1 MGGDWE
7 VHRQEIT
14 SLYLDKQFSLRS
26 VKQWMDHN
34 QRQYKTRFA
43 HWGVKKRP
51 TKAVPVQHRSPI
63 MKRKRQEGALPPQ
76 SFVQGSTSGSVED
89 HSKRRKSTPELYDP
103 AAPSSRVL
111 VPEQS
116 PRDDSSTSSNDEPM
130 ESSTFETQS
139 SVTSVSEALQN
150 VGAGMTCSSSSAAS
164 QRIEEVGD
172 SDYVP
177 LRVDVANSE
186 GQGSFSLS
194 GDELCRDLNSLSDH
208 LNSPSSSLR
217 TVESNLRSW
226 NLMSPVLMRTPES
239 SSNSPI
245 SITPAK
251 SSPAPKPMRTPS
263 SSSGSLNDT
272 SAPSSGFVR
281 PSGPVRRK
289 HSQAQANIPKQGSK
303 PSTANGPERSRLWLS
318 RCFLA
323 CIIAAG
329 NQYDLLSQALD
340 AAQQEFEKLAR
351 SNDSQLLTAQIVLI
365 SILHSHGQLDMA
377 GRLID
382 QAFRILERHYKDQ
395 PAFLSVAHFFRL
407 GARQELAKSS
417 METSTL
423 IKAHE
428 SICSTFGP
436 TSAHALAALYSLGF
450 FQIIRKDY
458 QLAEANLRNLFALAA
473 ATLDPCHLITTASLT
488 ALARVLTY
496 LNRPHEAITLLNDAT
511 ERDTIALGYSHPLR
525 LDHRR
530 RLANTYRDLG
540 EKLQL
545 VESIYREVFEAR
557 REMLGND
564 HPYTRGILQT
574 LMDFLRERDRESE
587 AQELEEQ
594 FPLGRGGQGFHV
606 SVIRSY

>member
-1 MGGDWE
+1 
-7 VHRQEIT
+7 
-14 SLYLDKQFSLRS
+14 
-26 VKQWMDHN
+26 
-34 QRQYKTRFA
+34 
-43 HWGVKKRP
+43 
-51 TKAVPVQHRSPI
+51 
-63 MKRKRQEGALPPQ
+63 MKRKRPEEALPSSP
-76 SFVQGSTSGSVED
+76 FVQGSTSGSIED
-89 HSKRRKSTPELYDP
+89 LHKGRKSTPELCDP
-103 AAPSSRVL
+103 AAPSSKVL
-111 VPEQS
+111 IPEQ
-116 PRDDSSTSSNDEPM
+116 PPPDDSPTSSNDEPM

-139 SVTSVSEALQN
+139 SVTSVSEALQS
-150 VGAGMTCSSSSAAS
+150 VGAGMTCSSSSGAS
-164 QRIEEVGD
+164 QRIEEVGS

-208 LNSPSSSLR
+208 LHSPSSSLR

-226 NLMSPVLMRTPES
+226 TLMSMSPVLIRTPES
-239 SSNSPI
+239 SSNSPLSI
-245 SITPAK
+245 SPPK
-251 SSPAPKPMRTPS
+251 SSPAQKPMRTPS
-263 SSSGSLNDT
+263 SSSGSLNET
-272 SAPSSGFVR
+272 SAPSSGFIR

-289 HSQAQANIPKQGSK
+289 HSQPQANTPKQSLK
-303 PSTANGPERSRLWLS
+303 PSTTNGQERSRLWLS

-329 NQYDLLSQALD
+329 NQRDLLSQALD

-351 SNDSQLLTAQIVLI
+351 SNDSQLLTVQIVLI

-377 GRLID
+377 GCLID
-382 QAFRILERHYKDQ
+382 QAFHILERHFKDQ
-395 PAFLSVAHFFRL
+395 PAFLSVAQFFKL
-407 GARQELAKSS
+407 GARQELEKSS
-417 METSTL
+417 MDTSTL

-450 FQIIRKDY
+450 FQIIRKEH
-458 QLAEANLRNLFALAA
+458 QLAEGNLRNLYALAA
-473 ATLDPCHLITTASLT
+473 ATLDPCHLITIASLT

-496 LNRPHEAITLLNDAT
+496 LNRPQEAITLLNDAT

-530 RLANTYRDLG
+530 RLANTYRKLG

-557 REMLGND
+557 RQMLGND

-574 LMDFLRERDRESE
+574 LMVFLQEGGRGSE